1 MVDNATTLVLSVD
14 RDDDFGRKA
23 GVKSPVIG
31 REANLRAAVALALAD
46 PEDSDANAVFA
57 AVRTADKLRTG
68 GTLAEVATI
77 CGTASVGVESDRML
91 ARQLEQVLDQVRP
104 SGVVLVT
111 NGAEDEQFLPML
123 QSRVR
128 IDAVERVVVKKAP
141 RLEGLYYLARRLI
154 DDEKVQQKVIL
165 PLSLAFVVW
174 GLSIVLDKTAYAW
187 GATFL
192 VVGLW
197 MLIHILGWDKPM
209 GLIAQGFW
217 RTITGGPLSLAVFM
231 LALLIAAYGSLLA
244 VRGLRAFGVE
254 WVPGMRVEFLAGF
267 FAEWI
272 PWALAGLVVL
282 AVGRTLDDLV
292 HKRAQPPE
300 RWPLLMGGLA
310 FGFLLQ
316 SLGAGLAAYL
326 RGVDPLDLLGAP
338 GVYGPLLAGVTVAIV
353 GTLAV
358 RRRRGARWPL

>member
-1 MVDNATTLVLSVD
+1 MVDSGLTLVLSVD

-23 GVKSPVIG
+23 AVKSPMVG
-31 REANLRAAVALALAD
+31 RDANLRGAVALALAD

-57 AVRTADKLRTG
+57 AIRTTDKLREG
-68 GTLAEVATI
+68 GHAAEVATI
-77 CGTASVGVESDRML
+77 CGSASVGVESDRTL
-91 ARQLEQVLDQVRP
+91 ARQLEQVLEQVRP
-104 SGVVLVT
+104 ASLILVT
-111 NGAEDEQFLPML
+111 NGAEDEQFIPMI
-123 QSRVR
+123 QSRIR

-141 RLEGLYYLARRLI
+141 RLEALYYLTRRLLE
-154 DDEKVQQKVIL
+154 DEKVQQKFIL
-165 PLSLAFVVW
+165 PLSLALVIW
-174 GLSIVLDKTAYAW
+174 GLSIVTHHTELAW

-197 MLIHILGWDKPM
+197 MLIHILGWDKPL
-209 GLIAQGFW
+209 GLIAQGFG

-231 LALLIAAYGSLLA
+231 LSLLVAGYGSLLA
-244 VRGLRAFGVE
+244 TRATPVAWGAGSRTLYV
-254 WVPGMRVEFLAGF
+254 AGF
-267 FAEWI
+267 IAEWI

-316 SLGAGLAAYL
+316 ALGAGFAAYL
-326 RGVDPLDLLGAP
+326 RGVDPLDLLRAP
-338 GVYGPLLAGVTVAIV
+338 GVYGPLLAGVTVAVV

-358 RRRRGARWPL
+358 RRRRATVGAAR